1 MKTVDDYGDDYG
13 RRGGLRKGPSIE
25 GSGARQSLESAT
37 PDTRH
42 SLRDTRHSLPRH
54 PTPDTRDTLSRDTL

>member
-13 RRGGLRKGPSIE
+13 RRGRLRKGPSIE

-42 SLRDTRHSLPRH
+42 A
-54 PTPDTRDTLSRDTL
+54 TPDTRHPTLDTL